1 MGGLKSKMISED
13 FEEKLNSFD
22 IVCLLEIKMDLND
35 ISVFEKEMEQFKV
48 FSNVEEEYQVNPRGG
63 IMILVKNYICEHIS
77 LFQKQTIL
85 HFL

>member
-1 MGGLKSKMISED
+1 MISED

-63 IMILVKNYICEHIS
+63 IMILVKNYICEHIRIIPKTNNLALS
-77 LFQKQTIL
+77 I
-85 HFL
+85 